1 MLLLTITAALLIPTP
16 QPQVQTRCQD
26 DGNTLTITTQADV
39 DRAERRERMQTARRI
54 KGSAATRSIDD
65 GALNPQPI
73 PPKEPL
79 RRIETVR
86 PLKPVKP
93 RAAGPLPQP
102 PCG

>member
-1 MLLLTITAALLIPTP
+1 MLIFAITAALLIPIP

-26 DGNTLTITTQADV
+26 DGNTLTITTQEDV

-54 KGSAATRSIDD
+54 KGGVATRSVDES
-65 GALNPQPI
+65 ALNPQPI

-93 RAAGPLPQP
+93 RTAGPLPQP
-102 PCG
+102 PCE

>member
-1 MLLLTITAALLIPTP
+1 MLLLTITAALLIPP

-86 PLKPVKP
+86 PLKP